1 MFSGHVRDNLG
12 QVETSS
18 KGWMIPFP
26 PRQRGFWRS
35 GSTAAAMVQT
45 TGILWSS
52 LVNQSHF
59 VGDSPKL
66 WLILRL
72 QPGPLGPLGPLTS
85 RTGAI
90 CPTGARWNT
99 GACVC
104 CVCCVCCTCAA
115 GEAAPRRA
123 HGLRGRLAKGAS
135 RQWPVAKWQNS
146 VDQLKINMV

>member
-1 MFSGHVRDNLG
+1 MFSGHVRDNLW
-12 QVETSS
+12 QWRSHM
-18 KGWMIPFP
+18 KP
-26 PRQRGFWRS
+26 PRKGGWFHFHQGKEAS
-35 GSTAAAMVQT
+35 GSSAAAMVQT
-45 TGILWSS
+45 TGILWQS

-99 GACVC
+99 GAG
-104 CVCCVCCTCAA
+104 VCCVCCTCAA

-123 HGLRGRLAKGAS
+123 HGLRGRLAKGTS